1 MRSEHTSDPVFRE
14 TFTLLVETARDQ
26 HSTYVAPVLD
36 AGLQRATLWVAV
48 ARPAGPTLAE
58 LVNGL
63 GPLPVEALRPL
74 ALALAQGLADLH
86 ATGRAHG
93 SLRPDGVLVSPHCA
107 LIADPGFERAVTE
120 PEYSAPPVFA
130 PPEGGPSPAA
140 DVFAWA
146 ATLCFAASG
155 VEGPR
160 GLDRVPFQFRGLV
173 DACLKIDPNLR
184 PAATD
189 LVHMLGGPYAPDPWP
204 PAVREVATRSE
215 ETMRRLLYV
224 APPAAASPAPRRRR
238 TVALVAGGAALTL
251 VAAGAVWALGPRAA
265 PGTADPD
272 ADRAAT
278 GLITE
283 AGCLEGTGFPDPPGE
298 IDDLDA
304 MDVAFSPDGDL
315 LAVTS
320 NTHGLTLWD
329 WREGVE
335 IARPTEHVYKTGDP
349 VFAPVGCM
357 VAVVLPKEVESRAS
371 DIGSVSTYDIPSGET
386 VERPEPPTPAG
397 ESEYSGRTARF
408 SPDGTRL
415 AIARGGNISLIGD
428 EATVGLVD
436 LSTNEITGAWGT
448 EPVTDAGFTDDGRFL
463 TLGPAGVTVWDSGT
477 GEALHT
483 ERRSSST
490 FLAAVPGHDQ
500 YVHVDRGV
508 VTWWDFGRRAVVG
521 SFELTSYIG
530 TANTYLTHVT
540 LDPERERVH
549 VGWAIRHP
557 DEDVWNDPEI
567 SDRKSTNH
575 GHLWDLETGE
585 DLMADEGEHH
595 LARPLALHPDG
606 GVIAAIDQDG
616 SVNLVDADTLE
627 ILHPLL

>member
-14 TFTLLVETARDQ
+14 AFTLLVETARDQ

-36 AGLQRATLWVAV
+36 SDLQRASLWVAV

-58 LVNGL
+58 LVDGH
-63 GPLPVEALRPL
+63 GHLPVEALRPL
-74 ALALAQGLADLH
+74 ALALARGLADLH
-86 ATGRAHG
+86 ASGHAHG
-93 SLRPDGVLVSPHCA
+93 SLRPDAVLVSPHSA
-107 LIADPGFERAVTE
+107 LIADPGFERAVAA
-120 PEYSAPPVFA
+120 PEHSAPHSAFA
-130 PPEGGPSPAA
+130 PPEGGSSPAA

-173 DACLKIDPNLR
+173 DACLRIDPNLR

-189 LVHMLGGPYAPDPWP
+189 LVHMLGGPYAPGPWP
-204 PAVREVATRSE
+204 PAVRNVATRSE
-215 ETMRRLLYV
+215 ETMRRLLRS
-224 APPAAASPAPRRRR
+224 APPVASPPATRRRW
-238 TVALVAGGAALTL
+238 TAALVAGGTALAL
-251 VAAGAVWALGPRAA
+251 VAAGVVWALDPR
-265 PGTADPD
+265 PPQTVDPD
-272 ADRAAT
+272 TDPAVA

-335 IARPTEHVYKTGDP
+335 IARPAEQVHKTGDP

-357 VAVVLPKEVESRAS
+357 VAVVVPKEVESRVG
-371 DIGSVSTYDIPSGET
+371 DIGSVSTYDVPSGEAL
-386 VERPEPPTPAG
+386 ERPEPPTPAG
-397 ESEYSGRTARF
+397 ESEYFGRVARF

-415 AIARGGNISLIGD
+415 AIARGGSVTLIGD

-436 LSTNEITGAWGT
+436 LSTNGITGVWGT
-448 EPVTDAGFTDDGRFL
+448 ESVTDAGFTDDGRFL
-463 TLGPAGVTVWDSGT
+463 TLGSSGVTVWDSGT

-483 ERRSSST
+483 ERRSSSP
-490 FLAAVPGHDQ
+490 FLAPVPGHDQ

-508 VTWWDFGRRAVVG
+508 VTWWDFARRTAVG
-521 SFELTSYIG
+521 SFELTSYVE
-530 TANTYLTHVT
+530 TADTYLTHVT

-549 VGWAIRHP
+549 IGWAIRHP
-557 DEDVWNDPEI
+557 DDDVRSDPEI
-567 SDRKSTNH
+567 SDRRSTNH

-595 LARPLALHPDG
+595 LARPLAIHPDG
-606 GVIAAIDQDG
+606 GVVAAIDQDG
-616 SVNLVDADTLE
+616 SVNIVDPDTLE
-627 ILHPLL
+627 ILHPLQ